1 MLQRK
6 QKGMPDWGRGCIFFV
21 FRRKR
26 WKQLRHT
33 GPTIIT
39 EYAGPRR
46 RQRQGL
52 RSRPETTVNT
62 YISVACQF
70 SVINKPFPLVTDES
84 LDVIITAS
92 AVSIKAGL
100 ASIKTQVPANPDYFS
115 NEQMVSYVA

>member
-52 RSRPETTVNT
+52 RQRPETTVKHT
-62 YISVACQF
+62 YQLPACF
-70 SVINKPFPLVTDES
+70 PSSINLFL
-84 LDVIITAS
+84 
-92 AVSIKAGL
+92 
-100 ASIKTQVPANPDYFS
+100 
-115 NEQMVSYVA
+115 